1 MKSTFIA
8 LALSAVF
15 ASSAMAKTYDIEL
28 HQSKTNPLQW
38 TGSFNLSQPTP
49 LEGDYFSDTYN
60 FKPDLP
66 GNLKINGGVI
76 NFFGYDEEKIH
87 FSDVSLNG
95 VSLVLTNGDGESKAR
110 LLNTVLSGPLTL
122 RVSGFTGSSASYSG
136 NFNITTAVPEPAT
149 YGMLLG
155 GLGLV
160 GMAARRRKA
169 K

>member
-1 MKSTFIA
+1 
-8 LALSAVF
+8 
-15 ASSAMAKTYDIEL
+15 MAKTYDIEL

-38 TGSFNLSQPTP
+38 TGSFNLSQPVP

-66 GNLKINGGVI
+66 GGLKVNGGVI
-76 NFFGYDEEKIH
+76 NFFGFDEERIY
-87 FSDVSLNG
+87 FTDVSLNG
-95 VSLVLTNGDGESKAR
+95 VSLALTNGDGESKAR

-122 RVSGFTGSSASYSG
+122 RVSGFTGGSASYSG

-149 YGMLLG
+149 YGMLMA

-160 GMAARRRKA
+160 GVAARRRKA